1 MERRAVDPA
10 GPMVLLC
17 RMLVLSTPLPPPD
30 LMLLVT
36 GNADSTQWAASR
48 RLAVEDIQGQLKAL
62 DIQLGRDAEILDLG
76 CGCGRLLAG
85 WEGLLPDTAIL
96 HGVDINPQLVAFCQD
111 NIPFA
116 SVSCCN
122 YDPPLGFDRAKFD
135 LVYCASVFTHMTLPA
150 CLRWAAELA
159 RVVKPGGTLMI
170 SYHGE
175 YYIDTL
181 RGLAADGE
189 KRLRRDG
196 YYMFL
201 HGEEEQTFLGS
212 NYYASFMTT
221 DFVSA
226 LFNGFA
232 LLHLHQPIKD
242 GTTYFTAGQDIAI
255 FRRPKD

>member
-1 MERRAVDPA
+1 LTRRAPWFYVPDA
-10 GPMVLLC
+10 CALD
-17 RMLVLSTPLPPPD
+17 RFAAPD

-36 GNADSTQWAASR
+36 GNADATQWAASR

-62 DIQLGRDAEILDLG
+62 DIQLGRDAKILDLG

-96 HGVDINPQLVAFCQD
+96 HGVDINPQLVAFCRD

-122 YDPPLGFDRAKFD
+122 YDPPLSFDRAKFD
-135 LVYCASVFTHMTLPA
+135 LVYCASVFTHVTLPA

-189 KRLRRDG
+189 KRLGAMATICSCTARKSKHFGDRIIMRR
-196 YYMFL
+196 
-201 HGEEEQTFLGS
+201 S
-212 NYYASFMTT
+212 
-221 DFVSA
+221 
-226 LFNGFA
+226 
-232 LLHLHQPIKD
+232 
-242 GTTYFTAGQDIAI
+242 
-255 FRRPKD
+255 

>member
-1 MERRAVDPA
+1 
-10 GPMVLLC
+10 MVLLC

-122 YDPPLGFDRAKFD
+122 YDPPLSFDRAKFD
-135 LVYCASVFTHMTLPA
+135 LVYCASVFTHVTLPA
-150 CLRWAAELA
+150 SPDGPPNLPGSLNREARLSFPTMENTISIPCADWRPTVKNASARWLLYVLA
-159 RVVKPGGTLMI
+159 RRGRANISGIELLCVVHDNRFRI
-170 SYHGE
+170 RSFQR
-175 YYIDTL
+175 ICSF
-181 RGLAADGE
+181 ASASAD
-189 KRLRRDG
+189 
-196 YYMFL
+196 
-201 HGEEEQTFLGS
+201 
-212 NYYASFMTT
+212 
-221 DFVSA
+221 
-226 LFNGFA
+226 
-232 LLHLHQPIKD
+232 
-242 GTTYFTAGQDIAI
+242 
-255 FRRPKD
+255 